1 MLSVS
6 AVLYLTSILSGVTL
20 ATPSANRRDSHEICT
35 PNFEADAPYD
45 WNNSEAVGL
54 LNGVAVGSALIK
66 RSPAAFFKFTKISST
81 PPSFTVHAF
90 DNPELAVG
98 LSSNKSLTLTSSHG
112 DEYADTKFL
121 IECTFCGSAV
131 QDNCFMKLAEY
142 PDHCVQVGNA
152 KDAAGNP
159 TRGGSGDPLF
169 VTSPCRKDDSQRFN
183 YFKKDLP
190 PSPPPTLETPSTPP
204 SGQVVCNPNFEFEG
218 VRVANSAV
226 NWGAPAFVDNTD
238 LLAESDFNKRLEIR
252 FEQTGHPNPYYIAKS
267 LNGSN
272 LVVATRAV
280 NDNLYFIPADEQNE
294 YVPSRVSSLTSP
306 NTVVV
311 VSRTKFLIEC
321 VSGCQGAGQ
330 VPPGSLSADGCTI
343 KSQFNGKCVQIG
355 NGPQAGSNG
364 DRIFLNNCDATDSQR
379 FNFITSPFKRTGID
393 VNFNSDVAP
402 SSDVKVHLAGNEDG
416 GELDVDLKELIR
428 NSYIALG
435 LLAGVLVGMIV
446 FGVMMLARGC
456 MKGRDSKPRYTV
468 VAGKNDVEAF
478 TAPSGRYSD

>member
-1 MLSVS
+1 MLAVS

-90 DNPELAVG
+90 DNRELAVG
-98 LSSNKSLTLTSSHG
+98 LSSNKSLTLTSNHG

-121 IECTFCGSAV
+121 IECTSCGSAV

-142 PDHCVQVGNA
+142 PDQCVQVGNA
-152 KDAAGNP
+152 KDATGNP
-159 TRGGSGDPLF
+159 TRGASGDPLF

-280 NDNLYFIPADEQNE
+280 NDNLYFIPVDEQND
-294 YVPSRVSSLTSP
+294 
-306 NTVVV
+306 
-311 VSRTKFLIEC
+311 RTKFLIEC

-364 DRIFLNNCDATDSQR
+364 DRIFLNNCDGTDSQR